1 MLVDDLSDVLLI
13 ADDSM
18 AVICNT
24 DVGASCVCPLDNF
37 IRTCSG
43 TDISRISA
51 LDANWYGIYVNNAQ
65 AEAMNKKLI
74 TKHKRNII
82 PVLATS

>member
-37 IRTCSG
+37 IKTCSG
-43 TDISRISA
+43 VDISRISA
-51 LDANWYGIYVNNAQ
+51 LDAKWYGIYVNNEQ
-65 AEAMNKKLI
+65 AEAMNERLMKK
-74 TKHKRNII
+74 HGRSII

>member
-1 MLVDDLSDVLLI
+1 MLVDDLNDVLLI

-43 TDISRISA
+43 ADISRISA
-51 LDANWYGIYVNNAQ
+51 LDANWYGIYVNNEQ
-65 AEAMNKKLI
+65 AEAMNNRLVK
-74 TKHKRNII
+74 KHKPQLI